1 MRSILAVMV
10 IVSILIMTTA
20 LVITEYNIALTDTF
34 LSNRH
39 QIFFMR
45 TKNIHLRKTNG
56 RIRNGY
62 AFFMHISVRNR
73 QLPNYLSIQDS

>member
-1 MRSILAVMV
+1 MV
-10 IVSILIMTTA
+10 IVSILTMTTA
-20 LVITEYNIALTDTF
+20 PVITEYIIALTNTF
-34 LSNRH
+34 PPNHH
-39 QIFFMR
+39 QIFSMK

-73 QLPNYLSIQDS
+73 LPTQLPFYPR